1 MAARHPPLYLAVFF
15 FSLSLP
21 PEKSL
26 NEEMRSAALSIFIF
40 VTSLFSSPA
49 FAELTKPFVLV
60 IDPGHGGIDVGAIRG
75 IFKESDITLK
85 VAQKI
90 QNLIQ
95 SDLSQNIEVILTR
108 ETNKTLSLENRVK
121 VAEMRNADL
130 FISLHANSSQAS
142 YVNGMEFY
150 FKKGIYNQKMPV
162 IEASTSIKKIVAD
175 LTSFGQTRQ
184 SLKFNQILQTQVRT
198 SLGPNSKTVIKR
210 APFFVI
216 EKTSMPSALIEIGY
230 ISNLSEAKLLL
241 TDERQQEIAET
252 IVKSIFAYRNQ

>member
-1 MAARHPPLYLAVFF
+1 
-15 FSLSLP
+15 
-21 PEKSL
+21 
-26 NEEMRSAALSIFIF
+26 MRNALLISILLLT
-40 VTSLFSSPA
+40 VATWA
-49 FAELTKPFVLV
+49 GVTKPFVLV
-60 IDPGHGGIDVGAIRG
+60 IDPGHGGVDVGAVRG

-95 SDLSQNIEVILTR
+95 SENLIRQSPNIEVILTR
-108 ETNKTLSLENRVK
+108 ETNKSLSLENRVN
-121 VAEMRNADL
+121 VAERKSADL

-142 YVNGMEFY
+142 YVSGMEFY
-150 FKKGIYNQKMPV
+150 FRKGEHKVKMPA
-162 IEASTSIKKIVAD
+162 IEASNAVKKIIGD

-184 SLKFNQILQTQVRT
+184 SLKFNQILQNQVK
-198 SLGPNSKTVIKR
+198 SLGSDSKTVIKR

-216 EKTSMPSALIEIGY
+216 EKTTMPSALIEIGY

-252 IVKSIFAYRNQ
+252 IVKSIYEYKSLIK

>member
-1 MAARHPPLYLAVFF
+1 
-15 FSLSLP
+15 
-21 PEKSL
+21 
-26 NEEMRSAALSIFIF
+26 MRSAVL
-40 VTSLFSSPA
+40 VLFLL
-49 FAELTKPFVLV
+49 FTTQTQAEVSKPFILV

-85 VAQKI
+85 VAQKM

-95 SDLSQNIEVILTR
+95 SDLNQNIEVILTR
-108 ETNKTLSLENRVK
+108 ETNKSLTLENRVK
-121 VAEMRNADL
+121 VAEARNANL

-142 YVNGMEFY
+142 YVSGMEFY
-150 FKKGIYNQKMPV
+150 FKKGVYDIKMPA
-162 IEASTSIKKIVAD
+162 IEASTAVKKIVGD

-184 SLKFNQILQTQVRT
+184 SLKFNQILQTQVKA
-198 SLGPNSKTVIKR
+198 LGSDSKTVIKR

-230 ISNLSEAKLLL
+230 ISNISEAKLLL

-252 IVKSIFAYRNQ
+252 IVKSIYAYKNSL